1 MRTGYNCLISRATTR
16 NASVSKSKRPPS
28 RTSSKPPRRTQ
39 ADRRATS
46 EQRIIH
52 AAMRVIGRKG
62 TDRLTLSE
70 VGAEAGYSR
79 GLPAHLFGNKEGLLL
94 RVVERYMSYI
104 MGRTHI
110 SLPDWEPGKGLKRLR
125 AIIHTWTATGV
136 RFPEYYRTYVILSGE
151 AVREESTRM
160 SVTLRARIRRMNS
173 QTREELGRYLR
184 QGKKHGEVAAD
195 VDPDH
200 EAMLIMSTLLGLLA
214 FWVLDPKAFNL
225 RRATDRCLEDL
236 LERLE
241 RKKSPT
247 RKAA

>member
-1 MRTGYNCLISRATTR
+1 M
-16 NASVSKSKRPPS
+16 SKSKRPPS
-28 RTSSKPPRRTQ
+28 RPSAKPPRRTQ

-46 EQRIIH
+46 EQRIID

-94 RVVERYMSYI
+94 RVVERYMSHI
-104 MGRTHI
+104 MGRTHF
-110 SLPDWEPGKGLKRLR
+110 SLPDWESGKGLKQLR
-125 AIIHTWTATGV
+125 TIIQTWTATGV

-151 AVREESTRM
+151 AVRQESNRM
-160 SVTLRARIRRMNS
+160 GVTLRARIRQMNS
-173 QTREELGRYLR
+173 RTREELGRYLG
-184 QGKKHGEVAAD
+184 QGRKHGELAQD

-200 EAMLIMSTLLGLLA
+200 AAMLIMSTLSGLLS
-214 FWVLDPKAFNL
+214 FWVLDPKAFDL
-225 RRATDRCLEDL
+225 RKATDRCLEDL

-241 RKKSPT
+241 LKKLPARKL
-247 RKAA
+247 A